1 MTRRGWTLLIALGVI
16 WGIPYLFI
24 RIAVE
29 WFSPATLVLL
39 RVVLAAA
46 ILLPIAF
53 ARGEL
58 RHLRGHWRW
67 ILVFAVVEI
76 GIAWLAINWAE
87 TSLTSSLTAL
97 LIASVPS
104 IAAITAQLLGY
115 DRLSRGRVLGLAL
128 GFAGVA
134 FLVGLDLASTS
145 IAAMLAVL
153 VAAVC
158 YATAPII
165 AERRLSD
172 IPTIAVI
179 AVSMVVNAVIFAVPG
194 IAQWPTQTPPAPAW
208 IAVAILGLV
217 CSALAFIVFFRLIA
231 EVGAARM
238 TLITY
243 INPVVAVLLGIAV
256 LGEPFTLGMAFG
268 FPLILIGSWLATR
281 RGPAIESEPAP
292 V

>member
-1 MTRRGWTLLIALGVI
+1 MTRRGWSLLILLGVI

-29 WFSPATLVLL
+29 WFPPSTLVLL

-46 ILLPIAF
+46 ILLPIAM
-53 ARGEL
+53 ARGQL

-87 TSLTSSLTAL
+87 ESLTSSLTAL

-104 IAAITAQLLGY
+104 IAAVTAQLLGH
-115 DRLSRGRVLGLAL
+115 DRLSRGRVLGLAM

-134 FLVGLDLASTS
+134 FLVGLELGSVSVAA
-145 IAAMLAVL
+145 IAAVG

-158 YATAPII
+158 YATAPIV
-165 AERRLSD
+165 AERRLHEV
-172 IPTIAVI
+172 PTIAVI
-179 AVSMVVNAVIFAVPG
+179 GASMAINAAIFVVPG
-194 IAQWPTQTPPAPAW
+194 IAQWPTGSVPARAW
-208 IAVAILGLV
+208 IAVGILGVV
-217 CSALAFIVFFRLIA
+217 CSALAFIVFFALIG
-231 EVGAARM
+231 EVGAART

-256 LGEPFTLGMAFG
+256 LGEPFTIGMAIG
-268 FPLILIGSWLATR
+268 FPLILAGSYLATR
-281 RGPAIESEPAP
+281 RAPAVESEPSPA
-292 V
+292 